1 MKLLDRYASAIHSS
15 NLRVV
20 PDTTF
25 ADVDV
30 IGAAGL
36 AAKHEPLGIEL
47 ARMLSGGGRGEVVS
61 ILSDM
66 AFERSFRLRVRVTR
80 VQCDDMAKAVLAW
93 YRHGTCQPCG
103 GHGYELIPGVPSL
116 GANECKHCNGSGRLV
131 FDRYFR
137 SDWLELAQWLSSQIE
152 RTQAAAG
159 TLAMKMIAPRME
171 L

>member
-1 MKLLDRYASAIHSS
+1 MANLLDRYSSAIHAS
-15 NLRVV
+15 NLKSE
-20 PDTTF
+20 PETTY

-36 AAKHEPLGIEL
+36 AAKYEPLGIEL

-80 VQCDDMAKAVLAW
+80 VQCDDMAKAVLAY
-93 YRHGTCQPCG
+93 YRNGTCQPCG
-103 GHGYELIPGVPSL
+103 GTGYTKIVDTPVL
-116 GANECKHCNGSGRLV
+116 GDECRHCNGSGRLV

-152 RTQAAAG
+152 RTQAQAG